1 MVEQKGPRHAAADV
15 VDAEAIAEMLMMGL
29 RLAEGIDAD
38 RFAAETGETLL
49 SALDPPR
56 LKALIGGGFVELDDS
71 GLRATAAGRQRLNAV
86 LAQLLA

>member
-1 MVEQKGPRHAAADV
+1 
-15 VDAEAIAEMLMMGL
+15 MMGL

-38 RFAAETGETLL
+38 RFAAETGEPLM

-56 LKALIGGGFVELDDS
+56 LKALIEGGFVEMDDR